1 MIDPKCQ
8 NIRLQPSSDG
18 KKASLIT
25 DVVVDDM
32 LCQQVVIAS
41 GPIDDVTDLFEG
53 RITMQQLRER
63 WKLTARR
70 RTG

>member
-1 MIDPKCQ
+1 MIDPKIQ
-8 NIRLQPSSDG
+8 NTRLQPSSDG
-18 KKASLIT
+18 KQATLIT
-25 DVVVDDM
+25 DVVADGM

-41 GPIDDVTDLFEG
+41 GKIEDVTDLFEG
-53 RITMQQLRER
+53 HITMQELRER

>member
-8 NIRLQPSSDG
+8 NTRLQPSGDG
-18 KKASLIT
+18 KKASLVT
-25 DVVVDDM
+25 DVVADGV

-53 RITMQQLRER
+53 RITMQELRER